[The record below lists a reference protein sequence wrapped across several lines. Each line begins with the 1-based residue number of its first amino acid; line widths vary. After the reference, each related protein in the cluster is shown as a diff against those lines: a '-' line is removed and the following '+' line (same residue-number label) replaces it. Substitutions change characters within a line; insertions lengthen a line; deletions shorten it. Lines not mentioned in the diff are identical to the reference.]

1 MTSVLKYKATSLQD
15 HLVDCEL
22 RYQGVE
28 TKIDSMTQ
36 RLDRIEILLLDIKS
50 VVSSFSNKNLK

>member
-15 HLVDCEL
+15 HLVDCEA

-28 TKIDSMTQ
+28 GKIDAMTQ
-36 RLDRIEILLLDIKS
+36 RLDRIELLLLDIKS

>member
-1 MTSVLKYKATSLQD
+1 MTNVLKYKATSLQD
-15 HLVDCEL
+15 HLVDCEE

-28 TKIDSMTQ
+28 NKIDAMTQ
-36 RLDRIEILLLDIKS
+36 RLDRIELLLLDIKS